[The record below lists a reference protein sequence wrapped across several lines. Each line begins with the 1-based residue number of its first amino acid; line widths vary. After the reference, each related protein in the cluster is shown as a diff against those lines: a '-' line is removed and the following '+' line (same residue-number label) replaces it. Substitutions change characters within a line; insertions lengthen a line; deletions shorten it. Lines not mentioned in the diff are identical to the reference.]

1 MDKPNEF
8 TFSLVSLQT
17 LCYAAMGVFPW
28 SSAYRP
34 LVLCASGKRLF
45 YGVKSSS
52 SSPGSPG
59 TKADFTPDRNKNLKK
74 TLPTFK
80 MHAQLD
86 LTTFLP
92 CPSCH
97 MLSPYCTLLT

>member
-1 MDKPNEF
+1 MVN
-8 TFSLVSLQT
+8 LQT
-17 LCYAAMGVFPW
+17 LCYAAMGCFHG
-28 SSAYRP
+28 RP
-34 LVLCASGKRLF
+34 HIARVRQENNFF

-59 TKADFTPDRNKNLKK
+59 TKADFTPDRNKHLKNI
-74 TLPTFK
+74 LPTFK

-86 LTTFLP
+86 VTTFLP